1 MNDNSEST
9 RLYDCINSTFIY
21 EPANLLTDE
30 LFTKCI
36 LDFSG
41 TKIVW
46 A

>member
-1 MNDNSEST
+1 MNENSESI

-21 EPANLLTDE
+21 EQANLLIGE

-46 A
+46 G